1 MLLVTSCVAEM
12 HVRGCRVRAQR
23 KCVRDALA
31 RLVAC
36 TGTSNTLGCV
46 FIAFFAASVSHAL
59 ATEGWFMRETMHRI
73 YARKERGAYTVR
85 GNDGEPLD
93 ANDTSGAG
101 AGLMSMV
108 EGIHSSIV

>member
-1 MLLVTSCVAEM
+1 
-12 HVRGCRVRAQR
+12 
-23 KCVRDALA
+23 
-31 RLVAC
+31 
-36 TGTSNTLGCV
+36 
-46 FIAFFAASVSHAL
+46 
-59 ATEGWFMRETMHRI
+59 MHRI